1 LNFLR
6 SRGFQEKKEE
16 MSEMRGHPTLEKI
29 VGRFPEVKILVVGDI
44 MMDRFIWGKVSR
56 ISPEAPVPVV
66 LVDNRD
72 ASETF
77 GLGGAANV
85 ANNIHSLGGKVL
97 LCGVVGNDEM
107 GRKVKG
113 QLVEKGIGHK
123 IFIEEGRQTTVK
135 TRVFAN
141 QQQVVRI
148 DRETVD
154 HPKGSTLRDLSKFV
168 MEQIDDFE
176 GVIISDYGK
185 GLLTGS
191 LIRGMI
197 RKARKSRKLVMV
209 DPKLRNLKFYKGAT
223 VVTPNTKEASEA
235 SRVPIVD
242 GSSIE
247 KIGDKLLRELRCK
260 ALVITRGE
268 EGMAIFE
275 PHRKPIY
282 VLTEAREVYDV
293 TGAGDTVIGTLALAL
308 GSGPYVRVKEAAM
321 LANYAAGI
329 VVGKMGTATATRKDL
344 IDAIRKRG

>member
-1 LNFLR
+1 MK
-6 SRGFQEKKEE
+6 GQ
-16 MSEMRGHPTLEKI
+16 PTLQKI
-29 VGRFPEVKILVVGDI
+29 VDRFPKVKILVVGDI

-72 ASETF
+72 ESESF

-85 ANNIHSLGGKVL
+85 ASNIHSLGGEVL
-97 LCGVVGNDEM
+97 LCGIVGSDEM
-107 GRKVKG
+107 GKKIKG
-113 QLVEKGIGHK
+113 QLIEKGIEHK

-135 TRVFAN
+135 TRIFAN

-154 HPKGSTLRDLSKFV
+154 HPKISILRDLSNFV
-168 MEQIDDFE
+168 VEQIDEFE

-191 LIRGMI
+191 LIRAII
-197 RKARKSRKLVMV
+197 RKARKSRKLIMV

-235 SRVPIVD
+235 SRVPVVD

-247 KIGDKLLRELRCK
+247 KIGEKLLRELKCK

-282 VLTEAREVYDV
+282 VHTEAREVYDV
-293 TGAGDTVIGTLALAL
+293 TGAGDTVIGTFWKGDEPVIHLHGAL
-308 GSGPYVRVKEAAM
+308 GREKET
-321 LANYAAGI
+321 YTGCI
-329 VVGKMGTATATRKDL
+329 RKDSL
-344 IDAIRKRG
+344 VYLVVEAVITEILGIEARKALDEKTGLVMLEL